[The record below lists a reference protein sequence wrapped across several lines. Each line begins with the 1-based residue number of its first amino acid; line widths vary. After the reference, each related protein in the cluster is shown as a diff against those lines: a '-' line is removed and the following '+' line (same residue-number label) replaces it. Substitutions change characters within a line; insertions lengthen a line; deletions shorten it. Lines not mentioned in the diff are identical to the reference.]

1 MIYLPERYGLR
12 TANGYEG
19 GFIGEYVMAWQRDA
33 NITNTAL
40 NHILDTLVIIYTDQ
54 GNVSGF
60 FFENIFVFINGF

>member
-1 MIYLPERYGLR
+1 
-12 TANGYEG
+12 
-19 GFIGEYVMAWQRDA
+19 MAWQRDA